1 MAIRIG
7 AALSRSHDSRVA
19 AIDAAQEAAA
29 GLAGRPAD
37 VAIVFACGDH
47 LEAPETLL
55 EGVHEA
61 LRPRALAGCGASG
74 VLAARAEVES
84 GTAVAVWA
92 AALDEG
98 SVRTFH
104 TSSLSAQKGDL
115 QPDTVV
121 LAGVPDLAEAT
132 GVIVL
137 PDPFTF
143 DTDALLVALRESD
156 AGVPVLGG
164 QSSARTGDG
173 GAALFHGE
181 LVVEEGAVGLVFEGV
196 PMWPCVSQGAAPLG
210 PELTITSAEG
220 RVIHELAGRP
230 ALIKLREVFEGLEPR
245 EQELIGQGLLLG
257 IVIDSGKPEYEQ
269 GDFLVRGV
277 VGADTEQ
284 GSIALGEHVHA
295 GQVVRLHARDA
306 HSADR
311 DLSRGLAA
319 LSGPAPAGALCFTCT
334 GRGRG
339 LFGVPDHD
347 VATLARML
355 ADAPLA
361 GFFAAGEIG
370 PVHGASFQHS
380 FSASI
385 AVFEG

>member
-1 MAIRIG
+1 MPIRIG
-7 AALSRSHDSRVA
+7 AALSLRHDTRTA
-19 AIDAAQEAAA
+19 AIDASQEAVSA
-29 GLAGRPAD
+29 LAGAAVD
-37 VAIVFACGDH
+37 VAVVFASGDH
-47 LEAPETLL
+47 LEAPEALL

-61 LRPRALAGCGASG
+61 LLPRELVGCGASG
-74 VLAARAEVES
+74 VLAGGSEVES

-92 AALDEG
+92 AALEG
-98 SVRTFH
+98 GAVRTFH
-104 TSSLSAQKGDL
+104 ASSLQAQKGEL

-121 LAGVPDLAEAT
+121 LAGVPDIGEAT
-132 GVIVL
+132 GVVAL
-137 PDPFTF
+137 ADPYSF
-143 DTDALLVALRESD
+143 DTDALLVALREHD
-156 AGVPVLGG
+156 GAVPVFGG
-164 QSSARTGDG
+164 QASARTADG

-181 LVVEEGAVGLVFEGV
+181 RVVEEGVVGLVFEGV
-196 PMWPCVSQGAAPLG
+196 PLAPCVSQGAAPVG
-210 PELTITSAEG
+210 PELTITASEG

-230 ALIKLREVFEGLEPR
+230 ALVKLREVFEGLAER
-245 EQELIGQGLLLG
+245 ERELISSGLLLG

-277 VGADTEQ
+277 VGADTER
-284 GSIALGEHVHA
+284 GSIALGELVRP

-319 LSGPAPAGALCFTCT
+319 LGPAAPAGALCFTCT

-347 VATLARML
+347 ASTLAR
-355 ADAPLA
+355 AFVGAPTA

-370 PVHGASFQHS
+370 PVRGANFQHS
-380 FSASI
+380 FSASV
-385 AVFEG
+385 AVFSR